1 MNQTA
6 QAKRKSVHHHPTG
19 KSNGRSGILCYTQTR
34 IKSNY
39 FHNPDVER

>member
-1 MNQTA
+1 MYQTA
-6 QAKRKSVHHHPTG
+6 QPKRKSMHHRPTG
-19 KSNGRSGILCYTQTR
+19 KTNSRNACLCYTQTR